1 MSGTIVKGLVIDV
14 KVRAERIARITL
26 CDRRRSV
33 DVVGRWPWNPLVLHP
48 HSTSLR
54 IVVTVG
60 KHRCLTLRKVLHC
73 STPAAR
79 LRSISGALDRR
90 QPSAQLAEAVDRA
103 AARDEPCFAWTWES
117 RLRSARWQA
126 LLPQVRDH
134 PWSFWADY
142 GSHRLACLDFSTCRA
157 LSAEDDPALEA
168 ACRIQQ
174 LERRCAQ
181 LKSTA
186 VAGELR
192 RGVCE
197 VDGLADLRCGIREV
211 GGRLYPER
219 RYQLERRVEAHCR
232 ALGSRLTVTVEV
244 PTRDAVVVAPTVP
257 TARRHR
263 CRTLPLDAAAAL
275 RGRTPPA
282 VVVREAHLLGLEQ
295 AAALL
300 GQLPAGPAELVLA
313 GDPHQLPPLGTG
325 SLFRNLL
332 GCTASPVFAPSCP
345 ATLVTD
351 RSLESWVRQHWRR
364 NDELLVCSS
373 ARWCALFNGSN
384 SPRPGDRVVCVR
396 NVAGLADG
404 SVGTLRPGPALE
416 RRDGSVHP
424 LPDLAAVQ
432 CGWAVTVRR
441 IQGADLSEWPRLV
454 LASCDMGRRTLR
466 TAVLGASQRCRV
478 VRQSEWSE
486 LADGDTVP
494 GENGSWV
501 AASRSAEPPPPPPPP
516 PGAR

>member
-1 MSGTIVKGLVIDV
+1 MSGTVIKGLVTDV

-26 CDRRRSV
+26 CDRRRSI

-79 LRSISGALDRR
+79 LRTISGALDRR
-90 QPSAQLAEAVDRA
+90 RPSAQLAEAVDRA

-117 RLRSARWQA
+117 RLRSARWQE
-126 LLPQVRDH
+126 LLPQVRDR

-157 LSAEDDPALEA
+157 LSAADDPALEA
-168 ACRIQQ
+168 ACHIQR

-186 VAGELR
+186 LVGGELP
-192 RGVCE
+192 GGE
-197 VDGLADLRCGIREV
+197 LPGDLRCGVRAA

-219 RYQLERRVEAHCR
+219 RYQLERRVEARCR
-232 ALGSRLTVTVEV
+232 ALGSRLTVTTAA
-244 PTRDAVVVAPTVP
+244 PAAGDAWVVAPTVP
-257 TARRHR
+257 TARHHR
-263 CRTLPLDAAAAL
+263 CHTLPLAAAAL
-275 RGRTPPA
+275 RGRPA

-300 GQLPAGPAELVLA
+300 DLLADGERPLAELVLA

-332 GCTASPVFAPSCP
+332 GCTATPVFVPTCP

-364 NDELLVCSS
+364 EDELLVCSS
-373 ARWCALFNGSN
+373 ARWCTLFNGSQP
-384 SPRPGDRVVCVR
+384 PRPGDRVVCVR
-396 NVAGLADG
+396 NVPGLADG

-478 VRQSEWSE
+478 VSQSEWSE
-486 LADGDTVP
+486 LADGDTVS

-501 AASRSAEPPPPPPPP
+501 ARRSAEPPPPPPP
-516 PGAR
+516 GAR